1 MRGGK
6 REKRWGNERL
16 GRGRRGGEMR
26 GGKGEKRWGNERGEE
41 GEEVGK

>member
-6 REKRWGNERL
+6 REKRWGNER
-16 GRGRRGGEMR
+16 
-26 GGKGEKRWGNERGEE
+26 GKGEKRWGNERGEE